1 MIKKINKEYFEQLKA
16 KDTMLG
22 TKIFLVT
29 VAGALTLTGC
39 TEYKIVDMNKEEIKN
54 EPPRQEEIVSGSD
67 DPLSSGASS
76 NFTPEKIEKT
86 ELSDEMIAV
95 MQTNVTLN
103 GTLLNEFE
111 STVSSIDVRYLYSEL
126 FGTEEALDRYKKMK
140 EYDSKPS
147 KYIKGTTLD
156 VSAIRSHVLANNKE
170 FLQTTTN
177 SKYSELSTSEFNKIF
192 DIFIE
197 GLEYCIKN
205 GTDLGQLDEK
215 LHDLKILKTTANGS
229 GVMTDENTILAIN
242 PTVIKTYTDKNP
254 NIDYTKTVI
263 LHETMHFG
271 QISSEHEKEEEGY
284 DRNLGLSYRWD
295 DLTVNPLDYTW
306 YNEGSAEK
314 LMLDQYDKDIEPTV
328 YTNNVKGL
336 DSITL
341 SALVRGDVDEMT
353 VSRLSLQ
360 TDLEKLFKLFN
371 CKNDADRIEVINM
384 MFSFDITLNQNA
396 EFFNAYKDKNGV
408 TLPER
413 HKYFNSLNSSI
424 AQTLTKNF
432 YINLSNY
439 LEKND
444 AKLGDIFSMISVFE
458 TEMSRLTKYNQK
470 TSVEENEDFIAMY
483 NDIQTQFF
491 AIIANYLGLETD
503 DVILFY
509 NAYYNDSLS
518 DTTSTSLLDEYE
530 IEYANQILE
539 SRSSM
544 KKNTVNE
551 IGESFKIK

>member
-1 MIKKINKEYFEQLKA
+1 MIKKINKEYFEQLKE
-16 KDTMLG
+16 KNIMLG
-22 TKIFLVT
+22 AKVFLVT
-29 VAGALTLTGC
+29 VAGTLTITGC
-39 TEYKIVDMNKEEIKN
+39 TEYKIVDINKEEIKN
-54 EPPRQEEIVSGSD
+54 EPPKHEEVISGSD

-76 NFTPEKIEKT
+76 SFTPEKIEKT
-86 ELSDEMIAV
+86 KLSDEMLAV
-95 MQTNVTLN
+95 MQTNVALN
-103 GTLLNEFE
+103 GALLDEFE
-111 STVSSIDVRYLYSEL
+111 STVSSIDVSYLYSEL

-156 VSAIRSHVLANNKE
+156 VAAIRSHVLANNKE
-170 FLQTTTN
+170 FLEATT
-177 SKYSELSTSEFNKIF
+177 SSRYSELSTSEFNKIF

-215 LHDLKILKTTANGS
+215 LGDLKILKTTSNGS

-242 PTVIKTYTDKNP
+242 PTVIKTYSDKNP
-254 NIDYTKTVI
+254 GIDYTKTVI
-263 LHETMHFG
+263 LHETTHFG
-271 QISSEHEKEEEGY
+271 QISSEHEREEEGY

-295 DLTVNPLDYTW
+295 DLKVNSLDYTW
-306 YNEGSAEK
+306 YNEGAAEK
-314 LMLDQYDKDIEPTV
+314 IMLDQYDKDIEPTV
-328 YTNNVKGL
+328 YINNVKGL
-336 DSITL
+336 DAITL
-341 SALVRGDVDEMT
+341 SALVRDDVDEMT
-353 VSRLSLQ
+353 ISKLSLQ

-384 MFSFDITLNQNA
+384 MFSFDITLNQNVD
-396 EFFNAYKDKNGV
+396 FFNAYKNKNGS

-432 YINLSNY
+432 YINLSHY
-439 LEKND
+439 LEKNE
-444 AKLGDIFSMISVFE
+444 AQLGDIFSMISVFE

-470 TSVEENEDFIAMY
+470 TSIDENEEFIAMY
-483 NDIQTQFF
+483 NNVQNQFF
-491 AIIANYLGLETD
+491 AIIANYLGLEVD
-503 DVILFY
+503 DIILFY

-518 DTTSTSLLDEYE
+518 DSTSTSLLDEYE
-530 IEYANQILE
+530 IEYANQILD

-544 KKNTVNE
+544 KVNTVNE
-551 IGESFKIK
+551 IGVSFKIK